1 MSNNFD
7 ISLSTIL
14 QVLILFVQTG
24 ILGYHGYLFSK
35 QKEEAAST
43 RKSGNFFSLLQYLE
57 NSQFNHDYLLV
68 ARQILEAT
76 NSGQKP
82 EVDENALKRI
92 LQHAEVAAE
101 CYNNRSVDT
110 QLFERIVFKRIAVL
124 CKWVFEDDP
133 KAGKQGHLNNMKLYY
148 SSMYLF
154 WQKNRSKSLDFASNF
169 EFDKNGKMM

>member
-1 MSNNFD
+1 MNNFD

-24 ILGYHGYLFSK
+24 ILAYHGYLFSK

-57 NSQFNHDYLLV
+57 SSQFNHDYLLI
-68 ARQILEAT
+68 ARQILET
-76 NSGQKP
+76 SNSGKKS
-82 EVDENALKRI
+82 EIDEDALKRT

-101 CYNNRSVDT
+101 CYNNHSVDT
-110 QLFERIVFKRIAVL
+110 QLFERIVFKRVSVL

-133 KAGKQGHLNNMKLYY
+133 KARQPGHLSNMKHYY
-148 SSMYLF
+148 SSLGSF
-154 WQKNRSKSLDFASNF
+154 WQNNKSGNSDYVEKF
-169 EFDKNGKMM
+169 EFDENGKLL